1 MQGWSDA
8 LLSEVGEAQAVRAG
22 RALASAGV
30 KPGLVG
36 CSDLLRARRTAELLA
51 GETGYE
57 DPLLVDPE
65 LREQDLGNWNGL
77 NRTEIKQ
84 RWPSELAERDLGE
97 IGDVPGGETGPAF
110 AERCLGALAR
120 LSVALFEAGEEA
132 GEEVAIAVTHGGVMI
147 ALERALGCWR
157 AGVGHPNLSGWWL
170 DVRGPRG
177 LADMVVRERVELKD
191 AGVENATR
199 TL

>member
-8 LLSEVGEAQAVRAG
+8 PLSQVGEAQAERAG

-36 CSDLLRARRTAELLA
+36 SSDLLRARRTAELLA
-51 GETGYE
+51 AETGYE
-57 DPLLVDPE
+57 ATPLVDPA

-77 NRTEIKQ
+77 SRAEIKQ
-84 RWPSELAERDLGE
+84 RWPSELAKRDLGG

-110 AERCLGALAR
+110 AERCLGALERFA
-120 LSVALFEAGEEA
+120 ATLFEAGEEA
-132 GEEVAIAVTHGGVMI
+132 GEEVAVTVTHGGVVI
-147 ALERALGCWR
+147 ALEHALGCWQ

-170 DVRGPRG
+170 DVIGPGG
-177 LADMVVRERVELKD
+177 LGDMVVRERVELKD

-199 TL
+199 SL